1 MLWRRPFRELWGDM
15 SQKGRESNFFYQKGV
30 MNFSI
35 RNKIVLMAVVIALLT
50 AASIF
55 LTVNH
60 YVAEGFSKESIRN
73 ISTMKKVVDRHISGL
88 SKNFKEKAELLS
100 HEIDLIQL
108 INQGNSKEL
117 QKELRSLMS
126 ETGSE
131 FLTLTDANGVVL
143 GRAHASS
150 LGDNVNA
157 QGAVSNALRGQVTSG
172 IIKGKEIPFSIRAA
186 APIKYNGEII
196 GTISLGTSLSDEAF
210 VDDIKKF
217 SDLEVTVFNGD
228 TREMTTIVK
237 NGHRAV
243 GTKMTNHKVTT
254 TVINRGETFLAR
266 NNILGID
273 YQTAYWPIKGV
284 NGQNVGMWFIGLPIS
299 DMVTAQNNVAT
310 SSLLVIL
317 IILPLIMLAA
327 WFYARSMS
335 NPIVEATRYATAVA
349 EGDLDNVLNIKTRD
363 EVGVLA
369 NNLNAMVV
377 TLKEKIS
384 EANEQ
389 TRLAAEETG
398 KAQQATLE
406 AEEARKEAENAK
418 REGMLQAARELED
431 VVEVISTA
439 SEELSAQIEQ
449 SATGSDMQNQRTA
462 ETATA
467 MEQMNASV
475 LEVARN
481 SGEASSTA
489 GDASDNATNGAEV
502 VKQMLSGI
510 DTVQDYSETLEK
522 EMEELGNSAE
532 KIGQIIDVI
541 SDIAD
546 QTNLLALNAAIEAAR
561 AGEAGRGFAVVA
573 DEVRKLAEK
582 TMTATNEVESA
593 INEIQ
598 RGTKQSI
605 GQCSNTVQEIGN
617 VSEMAENAGNS
628 LTEILALT
636 DTVSEQIQGIAAAC
650 EEQSATSEQI
660 NRAVDEINNI
670 STETN
675 SAMRQSAEAVS
686 DLAAQAHQ
694 LKSIID
700 DMKSA

>member
-1 MLWRRPFRELWGDM
+1 MT
-15 SQKGRESNFFYQKGV
+15 
-30 MNFSI
+30 FSI

-50 AASIF
+50 ATSIF

-60 YVAEGFSKESIRN
+60 YVGEGFSKESIRN
-73 ISTMKKVVDRHISGL
+73 ISTMKKVVDRHIDSL
-88 SKNFKEKAELLS
+88 SKGFREKAELMARD
-100 HEIDLIQL
+100 IDLI
-108 INQGNSKEL
+108 NSIKLGSSEEL
-117 QKELRSLMS
+117 QKHLRALML
-126 ETGSE
+126 ETESE
-131 FLTLTDANGVVL
+131 FLTLTDANGIVL
-143 GRAHASS
+143 GRAHANSF
-150 LGDNVNA
+150 GDNVQR
-157 QGAVSNALRGQVTSG
+157 QGTVEKALRGTVTSG
-172 IIKGKEIPFSIRAA
+172 IIKGKEIPFSLRAT
-186 APIKYNGEII
+186 APIMENGKII
-196 GTISLGTSLSDEAF
+196 GTISLGTSLSDKDF
-210 VDDIKKF
+210 VDDVKNF

-228 TREMTTIVK
+228 TREMTTIIK
-237 NGHRAV
+237 NGRRAV
-243 GTKMTNHKVTT
+243 GTKMTNRQVTA
-254 TVINRGETFLAR
+254 TVIDQSQTFLAR

-284 NGQNVGMWFIGLPIS
+284 DGRNIGMWFIGMPIET
-299 DMVTAQNNVAT
+299 MVTAQNNVKT
-310 SSLLVIL
+310 SSLMVIAV
-317 IILPLIMLAA
+317 ILPLIMLAA
-327 WFYARSMS
+327 WLYARSMS
-335 NPIVEATRYATAVA
+335 QPIVEATKYATRVA
-349 EGDLDNVLNIKTRD
+349 EGDLDHVLEIKTRD

-369 NNLNAMVV
+369 NDLNAMVV
-377 TLKEKIS
+377 TLKEKIN

-389 TRLAAEETG
+389 TRLAAEETE
-398 KAQQATLE
+398 KAQQATHE

-418 REGMLQAARELED
+418 REGMHQAARELED
-431 VVEVISTA
+431 VVEIISTA

-449 SATGSDMQNQRTA
+449 SATGSDMQSQRTA

-475 LEVARN
+475 LEVARS
-481 SGEASSTA
+481 SGEASATA
-489 GDASDNATNGAEV
+489 GDASENATSGADV

-510 DTVQDYSETLEK
+510 DVVHEYSEALEK
-522 EMEELGNSAE
+522 EMGELGESAE

-593 INEIQ
+593 IGEIQ
-598 RGTKQSI
+598 RGTKLSM

-617 VSEMAENAGNS
+617 VSAMAENAGNS
-628 LTEILALT
+628 LSEILSLT

-660 NRAVDEINNI
+660 NRAADEINNI
-670 STETN
+670 SIETN

-686 DLAAQAHQ
+686 DLASQAHQ

-700 DMKSA
+700 NMKSA

>member
-1 MLWRRPFRELWGDM
+1 MT
-15 SQKGRESNFFYQKGV
+15 
-30 MNFSI
+30 FSI
-35 RNKIVLMAVVIALLT
+35 RNKIVLTAVAISLVT

-60 YVAEGFSKESIRN
+60 YVGEGFSKQAIRN
-73 ISTMKKVVDRHISGL
+73 ISTMKKVTDKHLENLTTKFHGEAI
-88 SKNFKEKAELLS
+88 LLAKDV
-100 HEIDLIQL
+100 DLIEV
-108 INQGNSKEL
+108 IESRDTAKL
-117 QKELRSLMS
+117 QALLRNLMP
-126 ETGSE
+126 TIGAD
-131 FLTLTDANGVVL
+131 FITVTDAKGMVIARGHSDKTGDSVTMQGTVRNALNGSDSDGIV
-143 GRAHASS
+143 R
-150 LGDNVNA
+150 
-157 QGAVSNALRGQVTSG
+157 GAV
-172 IIKGKEIPFSIRAA
+172 IPFSLRAG
-186 APIKYNGEII
+186 APIKTDGKII
-196 GTISLGTSLSDEAF
+196 ATVSLGVSLSAESF
-210 VDDIKKF
+210 VDDIKRF
-217 SDLEVTVFNGD
+217 SDLEVTVFKND
-228 TREMTTIVK
+228 VREMTTIVK
-237 NGHRAV
+237 KGRRAV
-243 GTKMTNHKVTT
+243 GTKMTNQKVTE
-254 TVINRGETFLAR
+254 TVIGRGETFLAQ

-273 YQTAYWPIKGV
+273 YQTAYWPIKSMDGK
-284 NGQNVGMWFIGLPIS
+284 NIGMWFIGMPIET
-299 DMVTAQNNVAT
+299 MVTAQRNIEI
-310 SSLLVIL
+310 SSLMVIA

-327 WFYARSMS
+327 WFYARSLAK
-335 NPIVEATRYATAVA
+335 PIITTTNYASHVA
-349 EGDLDNVLNIKTRD
+349 DGDLDRELNVKTND
-363 EVGVLA
+363 EIGVLA
-369 NNLNAMVV
+369 GALTSMVSS
-377 TLKEKIS
+377 LKENIA
-384 EANEQ
+384 EAQEQ
-389 TRLAAEETG
+389 TRLAAEETE
-398 KAQQATLE
+398 KAQEAMAE
-406 AEEARKEAENAK
+406 AEEARKQAENAK

-431 VVEVISTA
+431 VVEIISAA

-449 SATGSDMQNQRTA
+449 SATGSDMQSQRTG

-489 GDASDNATNGAEV
+489 DDATETATNGSNV
-502 VKQMLSGI
+502 VKDMVSGI
-510 DTVQDYSETLEK
+510 GVVQEYSEALEK
-522 EMEELGNSAE
+522 EMEELGESAG

-593 INEIQ
+593 IGEIQ

-605 GQCSNTVQEIGN
+605 GQCTNTVNEIGN
-617 VSEMAENAGNS
+617 VSEMAENAGTS
-628 LTEILALT
+628 LTEILSLT

-686 DLAAQAHQ
+686 DLAAQALQ
-694 LKSIID
+694 LKTIID
-700 DMKSA
+700 QMKSA